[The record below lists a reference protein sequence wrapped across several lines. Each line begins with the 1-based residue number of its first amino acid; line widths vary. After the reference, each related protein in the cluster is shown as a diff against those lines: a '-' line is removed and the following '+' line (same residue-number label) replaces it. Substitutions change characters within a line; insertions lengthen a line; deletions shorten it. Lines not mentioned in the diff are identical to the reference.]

1 MSGYPA
7 SSHDLCYIALG
18 SKRLVS
24 SLRSGVMNSPLDKN
38 WRSLGVNMEYLP
50 WSHGEPA
57 SSDLTDDDGPL
68 EATDLF
74 KLE

>member
-1 MSGYPA
+1 
-7 SSHDLCYIALG
+7 
-18 SKRLVS
+18 
-24 SLRSGVMNSPLDKN
+24 MNSPLDKN